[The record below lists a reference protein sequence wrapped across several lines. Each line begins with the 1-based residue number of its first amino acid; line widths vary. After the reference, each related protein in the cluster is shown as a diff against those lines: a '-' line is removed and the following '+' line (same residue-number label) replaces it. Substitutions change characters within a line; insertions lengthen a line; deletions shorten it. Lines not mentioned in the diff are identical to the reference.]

1 MLAVHYLVLTG
12 CVTVTHYD
20 WLRQPSEVSNLFDQ
34 LGELLVGILFG
45 LL

>member
-1 MLAVHYLVLTG
+1 VLAVHYLVLTG

-20 WLRQPSEVSNLFDQ
+20 WLRRSSEASNPFDQ